1 MFDKNPDMPK
11 PMKWLKIV
19 VIILAIVT
27 VGLGAFL
34 VYGMYFQKEKTQ
46 ELAKE
51 STTATA
57 STAASQSKQ
66 IVDEGVKWQTPEK
79 LEDLE
84 LFSGRE
90 ESDYIGT
97 TYYKVGTTASGASI
111 IMADLIM
118 GGLGETEHIFRFV
131 QSGDSYKLITQN
143 SEEIDDS
150 QYNVDYNKVVSDRTF
165 VFKSLL
171 AETVITEGETQ
182 LISSKSFWYREQ
194 GDFDKV
200 KVSDTSW
207 GPLYREY
214 VQDISTK
221 SMNEESSDDE
231 TILKVAR
238 YYIQFNDSTKVTY
251 EPRPSFLLDD
261 NTFNLSYENEQVGG
275 LSFDKIATSG
285 CGIGF
290 GSFPSVAIKISDAQL
305 VGSSG
310 SSKVYSISNS
320 RNKLVKF
327 AYEIYKNDQAEGKI
341 SIEEFAKSFPILT
354 WKDAYGD
361 TILYLNSKFTPNTE
375 CGKPVVYLY
384 PQNKTSFE
392 VKIGAD
398 VTVSEPLYGG
408 SWRGVASSD
417 GTLAVAGQNYK
428 SLFWEGKGWGLYP
441 KIDFGRIVERKSVE
455 KEIRSDLSTIGL
467 VNDEIDDFMEF
478 WLPKMPQTKYVRLS
492 WLTNNQLD
500 ELAPLKIKPKP
511 DSVIRAFLDFSG
523 LENRVELKPQTLPSF
538 SREGFAAVEWGG
550 LLKD

>member
-320 RNKLVKF
+320 SNKLVKF